1 MPKNKIYAILIA
13 LLISTPILAQTTS
26 KINPKREFRGIWV
39 ATVTNIDWPS
49 RAGLSVDQQKQ
60 ELIALLEYHKGNG
73 MNAVVLQVR
82 PAADAF
88 YAKSREPWSKWLMG
102 KQGLAPAAG
111 YDPLEFAI
119 KEAHFRG
126 MELHAW
132 FNPYRATM
140 SANEVVSPDHM
151 TRKKPEW
158 FFSYAGKKQFDPG
171 KPEVRAHIVQ
181 VILDVV
187 KGYDIDGVHFDDYFY
202 PYPVAGQK
210 INDEQ
215 TYAQYRNGFN
225 NINDWRRNNVDIL
238 IKELSDSIHHYK
250 KHVKF
255 GISPFGIW
263 RNDFEHAEG
272 SSTKGM
278 SNYTEL
284 FADSRKWVKEG
295 WVDYINPQIYFSFT
309 RKAAP
314 FGTLVDW
321 WSNNTYGRHLYI
333 GQAAYLVNQK
343 AEAAWRLPEQIPDQ
357 IRYIRD
363 NNRVQGSVFFSS
375 KSFSTIARAA
385 GDSLRLSLYKYP
397 ALPPQMP
404 WLDEIVPNAPKN
416 FSATATPTGVQ
427 LKWEVPSAASDG
439 ETASGYVIYRFEE
452 GEQISVADPKNIL
465 KISFEDYTM
474 FLDTQTEKNKRYT
487 YLVTALDRLKNESDP
502 TGPVGVE
509 TRASDFDK
517 NVLSVHDVKDD
528 KPKTD
533 LGNGPGKGS
542 VNGTEVS
549 AEEVVIQ
556 PGL

>member
-1 MPKNKIYAILIA
+1 MFIA
-13 LLISTPILAQTTS
+13 LFISTPLLAQTTS

-60 ELIALLEYHKGNG
+60 ELIALFEYHKGNG
-73 MNAVVLQVR
+73 MNAVILQVR

-151 TRKKPEW
+151 SRKKPEW
-158 FFSYAGKKQFDPG
+158 FFTYAGKKQFNPG
-171 KPEVRAHIVQ
+171 IPEVRAYIVQ

-187 KGYDIDGVHFDDYFY
+187 KGYDVDGIHFDDYFY
-202 PYPVAGQK
+202 PYPVAGQR
-210 INDEQ
+210 INDAE
-215 TYAQYRNGFN
+215 TFAEYNNGMTN
-225 NINDWRRNNVDIL
+225 VNDWRRNNVDVL
-238 IKELSDSIHHYK
+238 IKTLDDSIHFHK
-250 KHVKF
+250 RHVKF

-272 SSTKGM
+272 SETKGL

-295 WVDYINPQIYFSFT
+295 WVDYINPQVYFSFT

-375 KSFSTIARAA
+375 RSFSSMARAA
-385 GDSLRLSLYKYP
+385 GDSLRLNLYKTM

-404 WLDEIVPNAPKN
+404 WLDDIVPNSPET

-427 LKWEVPSAASDG
+427 LKWEKPALASDG
-439 ETASGYVIYRFEE
+439 ETASGYVVYRFEE
-452 GEQISVADPKNIL
+452 GENISVADPKKII
-465 KISFEDYTM
+465 KISFEDYTT
-474 FLDTQTEKNKRYT
+474 FLDTDVEKGKRYN

-502 TGPVGVE
+502 SGPVGIE
-509 TRASDFDK
+509 ARLSDFDK
-517 NVLSVHDVKDD
+517 NVFSVKDVEYN
-528 KPKTD
+528 KPKENLTD
-533 LGNGPGKGS
+533 GPNQGG
-542 VNGTEVS
+542 VNSTEAA
-549 AEEVVIQ
+549 AEELIVK